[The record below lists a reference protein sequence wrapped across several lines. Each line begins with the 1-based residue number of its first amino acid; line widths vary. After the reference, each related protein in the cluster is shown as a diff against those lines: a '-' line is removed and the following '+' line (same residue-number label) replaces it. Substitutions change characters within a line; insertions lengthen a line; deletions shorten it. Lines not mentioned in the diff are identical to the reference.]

1 MRPCYDSVGW
11 RMLFAL
17 TQSRDPAVQ
26 NSKLYYIARIMGFIF
41 AIIVFVGMPIAE
53 LSILLRSS
61 EAMGLSR
68 TLALCILTGVLGASL
83 AKWQGMQVLRKIQAD
98 MSQAQMPTKRL
109 LDGAMI
115 LAASVVLLTPG
126 FITDAL
132 GFLVLFP
139 ATRPFFREPLKRWLT
154 KKVQSGAINMRVQ

>member
-1 MRPCYDSVGW
+1 
-11 RMLFAL
+11 
-17 TQSRDPAVQ
+17 
-26 NSKLYYIARIMGFIF
+26 MGFFI

-53 LSILLRSS
+53 LSILLKSS
-61 EAMGLSR
+61 DTLGLTR
-68 TLALCILTGVLGASL
+68 TLGLCIFTGILGASL
-83 AKWQGMQVLRKIQAD
+83 AKWQGLQTWQKIQSD
-98 MSQAQMPTKRL
+98 MGQGHMPTKRL

-139 ATRPFFREPLKRWLT
+139 ATRPLFREPLKRWIA
-154 KKVQSGAINMRVQ
+154 KKSANGTINVSIR